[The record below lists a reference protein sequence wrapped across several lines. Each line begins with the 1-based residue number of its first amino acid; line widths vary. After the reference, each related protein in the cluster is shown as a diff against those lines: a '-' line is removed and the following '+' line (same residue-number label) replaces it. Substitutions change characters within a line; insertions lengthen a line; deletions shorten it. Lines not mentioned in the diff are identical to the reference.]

1 MKKSF
6 KAVLSLV
13 LALTVVFCTI
23 CIAPISSAADDS
35 VYFALATDI
44 HVGEKRETLKK
55 NYPENELYFHADGS
69 GNLYDEAAA
78 LTRNFLDKAA
88 AQDVDFVLISGD
100 LTRSGTDAEH
110 KFIANMLES
119 FEKRTGLQV
128 YVVPGNHDYHN
139 NTPEAFKEFYKNLCY
154 ADALTVD
161 TETASYTA
169 DLPNGYRLIAVDSNN
184 PGKDGDGLNE
194 RLFNWI
200 DEQVVQ
206 ARADGREIIYTEHHS
221 VLEHLALGK
230 FVMKDFIVRDSDKVA
245 ERFCS
250 WGIQY
255 TFTGHEHGNDIAK
268 YVGKNGN
275 VLYDVLT
282 TSLSSYPLEYRMV
295 KYGRN
300 GVSLKMQRIEECDFS
315 TLIDGYTPEQLALMK
330 SDYTEYSYGYFRYS
344 IEKKVLKY
352 TSPEFIKGK
361 LKTEDGALADEIDA
375 LMNLVNGALDMPLYD
390 KGDGSLS
397 MESLAAAKGVTLPK
411 SDYTSL
417 CDLVTALV
425 AQHYYGDENMP
436 GDGSPE
442 CELFVKGLNTGLE
455 YILSNAGEESIKA
468 LLKISD
474 EFFPEAGL
482 DCWFRAV
489 GTEDSYDVAEA
500 VLYPILE
507 QFTIDKAPADR
518 DADLPALGETV
529 DTMAK
534 IKNVIDIILKVILY
548 VLKVAASIIK

>member
-1 MKKSF
+1 MKKTLKS
-6 KAVLSLV
+6 VLSVL
-13 LALTVVFCTI
+13 LALTVIFGVI
-23 CIAPISSAADDS
+23 CISPLAADDS
-35 VYFALATDI
+35 VYFALATDVHI
-44 HVGEKRETLKK
+44 GEARETLKN
-55 NYPENELYFHADGS
+55 NYPENKLYFHADGS

-78 LTRNFLDKAA
+78 LTNNFLNKAA
-88 AQDVDFVLISGD
+88 AQKVDFVLISGD

-110 KFIANMLES
+110 KFVSNLLES
-119 FEKRTGLQV
+119 FEKRTGVQV

-139 NTPEAFKEFYKNLCY
+139 NTPEAFKAYYNKLCY

-161 TETASYTA
+161 TETASYTVN
-169 DLPNGYRLIAVDSNN
+169 LPNGYRLIAVDSNN
-184 PGKDGDGLNE
+184 PGKDGDGLND
-194 RLFNWI
+194 RLFSWI
-200 DEQVVQ
+200 DEQVAQ

-230 FVMKDFIVRDSDKVA
+230 LVMKDFIVRDSNKVA
-245 ERFCS
+245 ERFCN

-268 YVGKNGN
+268 YTGKNGN

-295 KYGRN
+295 KYGRS

-315 TLIDGYTPEQLALMK
+315 TLINGYTPEQLALMK

-352 TSPEFIKGK
+352 TSPDFIKGK
-361 LKTEDGALADEIDA
+361 LKVEDGVLADEVDA

-390 KGDGSLS
+390 SGDGKLS
-397 MESLAAAKGVTLPK
+397 MEALAASKGVTLPK
-411 SDYTSL
+411 SDYITL

-436 GDGSPE
+436 GEGSPE

-455 YILSNAGEESIKA
+455 YILSNAGTESLKA
-468 LLKISD
+468 LFKIAD
-474 EFFPEAGL
+474 ELLPISGL
-482 DCWFRAV
+482 DCWYKAI
-489 GTEDSYDVAEA
+489 GTEESYDTAEA
-500 VLYPILE
+500 VLFPILE

-518 DADLPALGETV
+518 DADLPALGENV
-529 DTMAK
+529 GRMAQF
-534 IKNVIDIILKVILY
+534 KNVMDIILRVIKYILN
-548 VLKVAASIIK
+548 VVITIIK